1 MPDRIRS
8 RRRRRSREWDERRA
22 RRRIEL
28 LDAADRVIRRLGP
41 DASMDGI
48 AAEAGIA
55 KPILYRHFGD
65 KGGLYQALAERYTR
79 ALMEEL
85 RATMERSSDP
95 RERIAATIDTY
106 LAFVEREAEAY
117 RFLVHRA
124 MVERPEAQ
132 ATVADFVRQVAG
144 EIAVAMRE
152 GLLAAGRDAEGAEPW
167 AHGIVGMVQLAGDW
181 WMTERSMARERVV
194 EYLTSLLWGGFLEMA
209 RASRPPEREGSAS
222 A

>member
-1 MPDRIRS
+1 
-8 RRRRRSREWDERRA
+8 
-22 RRRIEL
+22 
-28 LDAADRVIRRLGP
+28 
-41 DASMDGI
+41 MDGI

-85 RATMERSSDP
+85 RATLERVSDP

-106 LAFVEREAEAY
+106 LAFVEREVEAY
-117 RFLVHRA
+117 RFLVNRA

-132 ATVADFVRQVAG
+132 ATVADFVKQVAS

-152 GLLAAGRDAEGAEPW
+152 GLLSSGLDAGGAEPW

-181 WMTERSMARERVV
+181 WIADRSMARERVV

-209 RASRPPEREGSAS
+209 RSSQPPEMREGAVSARTS
-222 A
+222 

>member
-1 MPDRIRS
+1 MKEQAGS
-8 RRRRRSREWDERRA
+8 NRRRRRDPRFEELRA
-22 RRRIEL
+22 RRRTEL
-28 LDAADRVIRRLGP
+28 LDAADRVIRRRGP
-41 DASMDGI
+41 DASMDDF
-48 AAEAGIA
+48 ASEAGIT

-79 ALMEEL
+79 TLMAEL
-85 RATMERSSDP
+85 RATMERVTQP

-106 LAFVEREAEAY
+106 LSFVEREEEAY

-124 MVERPEAQ
+124 MLERPEAQ
-132 ATVADFVRQVAG
+132 TTVADFVRGVAG
-144 EIAVAMRE
+144 EVAVSMRA
-152 GLLAAGRDAEGAEPW
+152 GLLELDLDPEGAEPW

-181 WMTERSMARERVV
+181 WMTDRSMPRERVV

-209 RASRPPEREGSAS
+209 RTSREEGTAS